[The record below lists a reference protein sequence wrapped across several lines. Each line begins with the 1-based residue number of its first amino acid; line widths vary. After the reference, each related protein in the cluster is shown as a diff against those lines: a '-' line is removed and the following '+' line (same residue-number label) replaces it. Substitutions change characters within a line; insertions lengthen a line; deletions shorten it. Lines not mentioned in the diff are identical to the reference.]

1 MRRTAILGCLAAVL
15 GALALPSAAAAQRP
29 KFDVLVFSKTAGFRH
44 DSIPTG
50 VDRIRQLGAANR
62 FRVEATEDATAFRAN
77 NLRQYEAVV
86 FLSTTG
92 DVLNAAQQR
101 AFENYIQ
108 DGGGFVG
115 IHAAADTEYDWPFY
129 GRLVGAYFKSH
140 PAIQQAT
147 IKVADRDHP
156 STSHLPERW
165 VRTDEWYDY
174 QTNPRGDVHV
184 LATLDETTY
193 QGANFGPDHPIAWCH
208 PFEGGRSWYTG
219 GGHTR
224 ESFGEPAFQQ
234 HILGGIRWAA
244 GDVSGDCDATR
255 NASFQKV
262 PLTFKVGEPMALEVL
277 PDGRVLHSDRKGRVY
292 LYDDETG
299 INKLINTIPVY
310 RHDEEGLQALA
321 VDPNFQQNRWVYLY
335 YSPPSNSPV
344 DDPSTPDVN
353 EGDAPLEGT
362 PADWARFRGI
372 ARLSRVKLAGGRLDM
387 DTEQRIL
394 DVPMDQGICCH
405 VGGQIQFDGQ
415 GNLYLST
422 GDDTNPFQS
431 QGYSPIDERPT
442 RNPAFDA
449 QRTSAN
455 TNDLRGKVLRV
466 RPKAGGGYEIPAG
479 NLFPAGAPKT
489 RPEIYLMGLRN
500 PFRIAVNPENG
511 DLYVGDY
518 SPDAGEADP
527 ERGPAGQGKW
537 FVARG
542 PGNYGWPYCATD
554 EMPYIDGQFVPGDAP
569 DNPGFES
576 SGVPFDC
583 DSPVNESPNNT
594 GLRELPT
601 VKHPDVWYGYAP
613 SAQFPELGTGGVGP
627 MGGPAYQFRRNL
639 NSRIKWPQYYD
650 GVPLFYEWTRDYI
663 KEMRLDGAGSL
674 FKINPVAPL
683 VRENNPMDIEFG
695 PDGALYTLEYG
706 DGFFV
711 ENEDAQVARID
722 FVRGNRTPT
731 VTIAANETN
740 SVEAPLEVE
749 FTSTAS
755 DPDGD
760 RLTYEWDF
768 DADGE
773 VDSTEPNPTF
783 TYTETGVFDATLRVT
798 DSTGRMAPAS
808 IEIVVGNQIPVVT
821 FVTPT
826 PETPFQFGDTVEYEV
841 EIQDDQPVDCSE
853 VRVFYLLG
861 HNEHSHQISDTT
873 GCSGQI
879 TASVG
884 DHGGQTNL
892 FAVFGAEYRDPG
904 VNGEGRL
911 TGTTEVV
918 LRPTSP

>member
-1 MRRTAILGCLAAVL
+1 MRKAAVPAGL
-15 GALALPSAAAAQRP
+15 IAAVVALFALPSVAAAQQPR
-29 KFDVLVFSKTAGFRH
+29 FDVLVFSKTAGFRH
-44 DSIPTG
+44 DSIPVG

-62 FRVEATEDATAFRAN
+62 FRVDATEDASAFRAN

-101 AFENYIQ
+101 AFENYIH

-140 PAIQQAT
+140 PAIQEAT
-147 IKVADRDHP
+147 IKVADRLHP

-174 QTNPRGDVHV
+174 RTNPRGNVHV

-193 QGANFGPDHPIAWCH
+193 EGANFGPDHPIAWCH

-224 ESFGEPAFQQ
+224 ESFGEPAFQR
-234 HILGGIRWAA
+234 HLLGGIRWAA
-244 GDVSGDCDATR
+244 GDVGGDCTATK
-255 NASFQKV
+255 NSSFQKV

-299 INKLINTIPVY
+299 INKLINRIDVY

-321 VDPNFQQNRWVYLY
+321 VDPNFRQNRWVYLY
-335 YSPPSNSPV
+335 YSPPSDSPV
-344 DDPSTPDVN
+344 DDPDTPEN
-353 EGDAPLEGT
+353 EGDAPFWGT
-362 PADWARFRGI
+362 EADWERFRGI
-372 ARLSRVKLAGGRLDM
+372 ARLSRVKLVGNRLDM
-387 DTEQRIL
+387 STEQRIM

-405 VGGQIQFDGQ
+405 VGGQIQFDNQ

-422 GDDTNPFQS
+422 GDDTNPFES
-431 QGYSPIDERPT
+431 DGYAPIDEREG

-455 TNDLRGKVLRV
+455 TNDLRGKVLRI
-466 RPKAGGGYEIPAG
+466 RPKAGGGYEVPAG
-479 NLFPAGAPKT
+479 NLFPQGAPRT

-527 ERGPAGQGKW
+527 QRGPAGQGKW

-542 PGNYGWPYCATD
+542 PGNYGWPYCATAQ
-554 EMPYIDGQFVPGDAP
+554 MPYQDWDFGTETSRGAFNCAR
-569 DNPGFES
+569 
-576 SGVPFDC
+576 
-583 DSPVNESPNNT
+583 PVNESPHNT
-594 GLRELPT
+594 GLRELPA
-601 VKHPDVWYGYAP
+601 VQQPDVWYGYAP
-613 SAQFPELGTGGVGP
+613 SPLFPELGTGGVGP
-627 MGGPAYQFRRNL
+627 MAGPAYQFRRNL
-639 NSRIKWPQYYD
+639 NSRIKWPEYYD

-663 KEMRLDGAGSL
+663 KEFRLDDAGNV

-683 VRENNPMDIEFG
+683 VRQNNPMDIEFG

-731 VTIAANETN
+731 VTISANETN
-740 SVEAPLEVE
+740 AIDPPLEVE
-749 FTSTAS
+749 FTSNAS

-760 RLTYEWDF
+760 ALTYEWDF
-768 DADGE
+768 DADGD

-798 DSTGRMAPAS
+798 DSTGRWAPAS
-808 IEIVVGNQIPVVT
+808 IEIVLGNRVPVVT
-821 FVTPT
+821 FVRPT
-826 PETPFQFGDTVEYEV
+826 PDTPVQWGDTVEYEV
-841 EIQDDQPVDCSE
+841 EIEDDQEIDCSR

-861 HNEHSHQISDTT
+861 HNEHSHSISDTT
-873 GCSGQI
+873 GCTGQLRLN
-879 TASVG
+879 AG
-884 DHGGQTNL
+884 DHEGLPGI
-892 FAVFGAEYRDPG
+892 FAVLGAEYEDPG
-904 VNGEGRL
+904 VDGEGSL
-911 TGTTEVV
+911 TGTAEVV
-918 LRPTSP
+918 LNPTSG